1 MPQSKPHEGLGTCYI
16 ICCTVM
22 WYVPNSFRTQIWISF
37 LDVATQKNIRI
48 WHLKR
53 GEFYSFF
60 RNPSTHFLD
69 TLPAKPKSTRH
80 RIHYNRALWGCHN
93 LFIWMFFEFHIHN
106 LLFLFAG
113 CQLLGGNSES
123 WCFPPCGHPE
133 EPSAWL
139 FCISCLCVTCFLQ
152 ISIYHVSILENYL
165 RWKDTFKK
173 GWNNAISTLL
183 FK

>member
-1 MPQSKPHEGLGTCYI
+1 
-16 ICCTVM
+16 M
-22 WYVPNSFRTQIWISF
+22 WYVLNSFRTQIWISF

-60 RNPSTHFLD
+60 WNPSTHFLD

-106 LLFLFAG
+106 LLFLFAS
-113 CQLLGGNSES
+113 CQLFGGKFWILVFSSLWAS
-123 WCFPPCGHPE
+123 WRTISLAVLHFLFMCDMFPANLH
-133 EPSAWL
+133 L
-139 FCISCLCVTCFLQ
+139 SCEYPGELPALKRY
-152 ISIYHVSILENYL
+152 I
-165 RWKDTFKK
+165 
-173 GWNNAISTLL
+173 
-183 FK
+183 